1 MKLHPARWI
10 APRFRH
16 DHKRHARRRR
26 TAGLLAVL
34 LLLPPLL
41 LVPLRAALA
50 HDASDD
56 TLRAT
61 LTSVAARV
69 VQASDRLTAEAGN
82 RVYALSQFALR
93 WDSLCAAALLA
104 LICIARCTRSGVDA
118 KSHGGGAAGRR
129 PSRCGLSEP
138 AETARLLVES
148 V

>member
-26 TAGLLAVL
+26 AAAALAAA

-41 LVPLRAALA
+41 LLPLRAALA

-56 TLRAT
+56 ALPAA
-61 LTSVAARV
+61 LTHVAARL
-69 VQASDRLTAEAGN
+69 VQASDRIAAEAGN
-82 RVYALSQFALR
+82 QVYALSHFALR

-104 LICIARCTRSGVDA
+104 LICIARCTGSWDDA
-118 KSHGGGAAGRR
+118 KSYGGGAACPR
-129 PSRCGLSEP
+129 PSHSVLSEP
-138 AETARLLVES
+138 VETARLLVDS